1 MKFFLI
7 MAAATMLQLPLEN
20 NETCEQAFDRY
31 VYYIDNKNHQ
41 PMAPTNTATSIFWYW
56 LTKYEKPINTFISR
70 PSDSNIR

>member
-41 PMAPTNTATSIFWYW
+41 PMESRIFILYDNQHVVGYYC
-56 LTKYEKPINTFISR
+56 KYEGDIK
-70 PSDSNIR
+70 

>member
-20 NETCEQAFDRY
+20 NETCAQAFDRY

-41 PMAPTNTATSIFWYW
+41 PMEARTFILYDNQHVVGYYC
-56 LTKYEKPINTFISR
+56 KYEGDKK
-70 PSDSNIR
+70 